1 MDPAARRR
9 AVRTTARGLGTAAR
23 VSGRA
28 SAFIAVNAGRGSR
41 RSWQRLRGSARA
53 HGASTSGL
61 DRLIELHAVQS
72 AADAAVAIALAG
84 TLFFNVPV
92 GEARGK
98 VALYLLMTLA
108 PFAIVAPLVGPLLD
122 RFRSGRR
129 YAIAASCLARGFFV
143 WVMAG
148 ALDGEGLALFP
159 AAFGVLV
166 LGKAYGVARSA
177 AVPRLLPR
185 GLGLV
190 RANARVTLAGT
201 IAAVLL
207 GPIGLGISHFAG
219 PEWLLRVTAVLYVTA
234 MVLALR
240 LPATVDTPVES
251 DEPVELGPYGTQ
263 MLLPAPVARPARGLR
278 LPRVR
283 PLPKTIVAA
292 LRAQAALRALVGFL
306 TLYVAFLIRTGN
318 LGGLAQ
324 PTALGLLVGSAVFG
338 GVAGTWAGDRIPTHS
353 PHQLLA
359 GLVAATAVA
368 CSVSAFFFSPASA
381 MTMAALAGFSQALGK
396 LALDAVIQ
404 RDTVDDDRA
413 SAFARTETLLQLSW
427 VVGGGLGLAPIV
439 GTWGFGLAAL
449 VLFAGLAVSL
459 RSGLS
464 WRPDRRQGEPLPQ
477 EVRR

>member
-1 MDPAARRR
+1 M
-9 AVRTTARGLGTAAR
+9 RTTARGLGTAAR

-166 LGKAYGVARSA
+166 LGKAYGVARS
-177 AVPRLLPR
+177 
-185 GLGLV
+185 
-190 RANARVTLAGT
+190 
-201 IAAVLL
+201 
-207 GPIGLGISHFAG
+207 
-219 PEWLLRVTAVLYVTA
+219 
-234 MVLALR
+234 
-240 LPATVDTPVES
+240 
-251 DEPVELGPYGTQ
+251 
-263 MLLPAPVARPARGLR
+263 
-278 LPRVR
+278 
-283 PLPKTIVAA
+283 
-292 LRAQAALRALVGFL
+292 
-306 TLYVAFLIRTGN
+306 
-318 LGGLAQ
+318 
-324 PTALGLLVGSAVFG
+324 
-338 GVAGTWAGDRIPTHS
+338 
-353 PHQLLA
+353 
-359 GLVAATAVA
+359 
-368 CSVSAFFFSPASA
+368 
-381 MTMAALAGFSQALGK
+381 
-396 LALDAVIQ
+396 
-404 RDTVDDDRA
+404 
-413 SAFARTETLLQLSW
+413 
-427 VVGGGLGLAPIV
+427 
-439 GTWGFGLAAL
+439 
-449 VLFAGLAVSL
+449 
-459 RSGLS
+459 
-464 WRPDRRQGEPLPQ
+464 
-477 EVRR
+477 